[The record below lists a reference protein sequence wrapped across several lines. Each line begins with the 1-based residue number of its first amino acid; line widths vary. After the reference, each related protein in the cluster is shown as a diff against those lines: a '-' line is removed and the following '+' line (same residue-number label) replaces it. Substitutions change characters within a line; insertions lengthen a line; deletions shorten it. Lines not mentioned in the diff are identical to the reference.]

1 MEGIKIEKE
10 IPRDIGKD
18 IKSKQSFNNKKLNE
32 QQQDTIQFYDLNVP
46 SYETVLT
53 PTDFELAME
62 LDDSPNESDWDS
74 EAMYNLDK
82 FEGDIANKINA
93 STVALFIRGAPEKAD
108 SKTNKGRIQ
117 LNAIRDRRQLWNN
130 ARIPYALSSQYSSYS
145 RSVIASA
152 MQEYAKHTCIQWTPR
167 TAMDRDYVYIV
178 PERGC
183 YSMVGR
189 TTDRQ
194 ILSLGNGC
202 IQKGIIIHEMMHAV
216 GFFHEQSRPDRDDFI
231 AILWHNILPGMQ
243 GQFEKYSQATIQTL
257 GSDYDYG
264 SIMHYGP
271 NAFTRN
277 GLPTIMPRRQAAIG
291 QRVGFSKLD
300 AWKINT
306 LYDCPNYGGS
316 YGGGNSQSST
326 TSPVF
331 PQPQPVASTLRP
343 FVPTT
348 PRLCRNT
355 RPDCDLLASQGWCSR
370 NPQWMREHCPV
381 SCRMCLIPNVETRR
395 PSPPHS
401 LPFPSPRPIVP
412 LTSTIPTTTSTS
424 PPMPVCEDLR
434 VDCAELA
441 KRRYCITAPSFTRT
455 FCARSCGFCFV
466 PLATDSPSSS
476 LGGNSLII
484 SSSQSPPTTF
494 TQRPMVTFWPYRP
507 SSSNETKPPL
517 SSSLYSKGKP
527 PMGSCKDRKHFC
539 SIWKH
544 SGFCQGVFQ
553 GYMKKNCPATCGF
566 C

>member
-1 MEGIKIEKE
+1 
-10 IPRDIGKD
+10 
-18 IKSKQSFNNKKLNE
+18 
-32 QQQDTIQFYDLNVP
+32 
-46 SYETVLT
+46 
-53 PTDFELAME
+53 
-62 LDDSPNESDWDS
+62 
-74 EAMYNLDK
+74 
-82 FEGDIANKINA
+82 
-93 STVALFIRGAPEKAD
+93 
-108 SKTNKGRIQ
+108 
-117 LNAIRDRRQLWNN
+117 
-130 ARIPYALSSQYSSYS
+130 
-145 RSVIASA
+145 
-152 MQEYAKHTCIQWTPR
+152 
-167 TAMDRDYVYIV
+167 
-178 PERGC
+178 
-183 YSMVGR
+183 
-189 TTDRQ
+189 
-194 ILSLGNGC
+194 
-202 IQKGIIIHEMMHAV
+202 MMHAV

-243 GQFEKYSQATIQTL
+243 GQFEKYSQTTIQTL

-316 YGGGNSQSST
+316 YAGGNSQSSTTSPVFPQPQPVASTLRPFVPTTPRVSVMTPLTKRSEQNVYRTTKYRAGEVTLLSLTIVSSLIFILLTRRQAAIGQRVGFSKLDAWKINTLYDCPNYGGSYAGGNSQSST

-395 PSPPHS
+395 PPPPHS

-424 PPMPVCEDLR
+424 SPMPVCEDLR